1 MRSSG
6 HGVSFLLHHMR
17 FIANVLITSTSM
29 FSRSDSVP
37 EALSDG
43 GGASMAAAFF
53 LFLAAKKL
61 PKKPPLPE
69 PSSFAPPSVGLAAR
83 AGVLAGRGFPV
94 LGSTWTGRVGL
105 CFSLTMAMA

>member
-1 MRSSG
+1 M
-6 HGVSFLLHHMR
+6 
-17 FIANVLITSTSM
+17 
-29 FSRSDSVP
+29 P

-61 PKKPPLPE
+61 PKKPLLPV
-69 PSSFAPPSVGLAAR
+69 PSSFTSVGLAAR

-94 LGSTWTGRVGL
+94 LGSTWTGLTGL
-105 CFSLTMAMA
+105 CFSLTIAMACMC